1 MKRVWK
7 SNIQPCLWSPTGT
20 IDVGQKVNIEVE
32 EVKRVVLR
40 ANDLHFYPT
49 QEQLKTIEF
58 VAPKEVY
65 DKLFHPY
72 YNLREI
78 TKSGKVKDTKLMLK
92 CLD

>member
-7 SNIQPCLWSPTGT
+7 SNIQTCPWSPTGT

-32 EVKRVVLR
+32 EVKRVILTE
-40 ANDLHFYPT
+40 NDLHFYPT
-49 QEQLKTIEF
+49 QEQLKTIKF

-65 DKLFHPY
+65 DKLFHSY

-78 TKSGKVKDTKLMLK
+78 TKSGKVKESKLMLR
-92 CLD
+92 CLE